1 MTTTEAINTTDILR
15 FKETKRI
22 TKLNVEAANTKYDL
36 EYLLDSYK
44 AHYKHEQKMSQVFM
58 QKEMRNGYE
67 WALEY
72 MNLYLQLIERVEK
85 KLDYYNNISTH

>member
-1 MTTTEAINTTDILR
+1 MTTQEINNKEVLR

-36 EYLLDSYK
+36 DYLLDSYK
-44 AHYKHEQKMSQVFM
+44 AHYQYEQRMSQVFM
-58 QKEMRNGYE
+58 QKELKSGYE

-72 MNLYLQLIERVEK
+72 MNLYLQLIDQVEEK
-85 KLDYYNNISTH
+85 IQAL